1 MLDPSILNTIL
12 LIVIVIMGIGSIF
25 KRSIVI
31 NNTLQYK
38 YGENLEPFD
47 SDDEED

>member
-38 YGENLEPFD
+38 YGENLEPLE
-47 SDDEED
+47 DEED